1 MAKFGIKAS
10 AVAAS
15 PELQYVQ
22 GGLMLKTT
30 AVPYF
35 ATSMNVQW
43 LAEHLRLPA
52 DLPVDPSRPLDI
64 EELFQRE
71 LNKTRVREEIFPY
84 LQQRNSLRFFNALTV
99 VLLPLDPDSRYL
111 MDHYPSEDLA
121 PRSATANEKHV
132 VRSAL
137 GPIQIVHPT
146 DDHSAGLLNWN
157 TDLTAPIVLDGQ
169 HRFAALRL
177 ALESHDKELA
187 QELRTSD
194 VPVLFT
200 ILDKR
205 VGFKAAEGDKGILPA
220 CRSLFIFLNKH
231 AKTVT
236 KVRQYLLDDSDP
248 TAVSMRA
255 VIASGAAVPSGDKE
269 LPSTKQRVESDLR
282 LPLALIDI
290 RSDTA
295 KVDAG
300 PFITSVLTLYELTGI
315 MLRRQL
321 PQPTD
326 YDDLRAYVEGA
337 FSVLRLDEDG
347 GKLRN
352 RNLKHWKEL
361 ITDREN
367 RQVPF
372 QFDRET
378 VAEFG
383 VKFRERFGPQLTL
396 PIVGLK
402 PYESLVDAYE
412 SAGYLR
418 TKLEPWFSY
427 EQDEQEALLDSLRA
441 ANPDMPLKDPALA
454 IRKIY
459 EAVKKE
465 YRLAYQ
471 VVFQRA
477 FVIALHQTLT
487 IGSGSGAISLWPKWI
502 KSKSELTASSVL
514 TRQSERSFVEAWIGK
529 WNQVFAEAPRRIWE
543 VPTIAAQSPFFG
555 TGIRIGGE
563 IDFRKPAAD
572 RIASFVGLAV
582 ISPLLEWR
590 EEGRGRKARA
600 RTWVQEVFNAIG
612 PGAPSG
618 LPGLYSYFG
627 TRWRRSLE
635 DAEVALDADRS
646 GDELNNAIVERA
658 VGQLLAL
665 I

>member
-15 PELQYVQ
+15 PELQYVR

-52 DLPVDPSRPLDI
+52 ELPVDPGRPLLI

-71 LNKTRVREEIFPY
+71 LDKTRVREEIFPY
-84 LQQRNSLRFFNALTV
+84 LQQRNSLRFFNSLTV

-121 PRSATANEKHV
+121 PRSATANEEQV

-137 GPIQIVHPT
+137 GPIQLVHATGDP
-146 DDHSAGLLNWN
+146 SVGLLNWN
-157 TDLTAPIVLDGQ
+157 VDLTAPIVLDGQ

-177 ALESHDKELA
+177 ALESHDKVLA
-187 QELRTSD
+187 QELRTSE
-194 VPVLFT
+194 VPVLFA

-205 VGFKAAEGDKGILPA
+205 VGFKASEGDRGILPA

-248 TAVSMRA
+248 TSVSMRA
-255 VIASGAAVPSGDKE
+255 VIASGAAVPPGDKE
-269 LPSTKQRVESDLR
+269 LPSTRQRVESDLR
-282 LPLALIDI
+282 LPLALVDI

-295 KVDAG
+295 KVDTG
-300 PFITSVLTLYELTGI
+300 PFVTSVLTLYELTGI

-321 PQPTD
+321 PLPTD
-326 YDDLRAYVEGA
+326 YDGLRSYVEGA

-347 GKLRN
+347 GKLRS
-352 RNLKHWKEL
+352 RTLKHWKEL

-372 QFDRET
+372 QFDHET
-378 VAEFG
+378 VAELG

-396 PIVGLK
+396 PLVGLK
-402 PYESLVDAYE
+402 PYEALIDAYE
-412 SAGYLR
+412 STGFLK

-441 ANPDMPLKDPALA
+441 ANPDLPVKDPAPA

-459 EAVKKE
+459 EAVKKD

-477 FVIALHQTLT
+477 FVIAVHQTLT
-487 IGSGSGAISLWPKWI
+487 IGGGSGVISLWPKWI
-502 KSKSELTASSVL
+502 KPKADLTVSNAL
-514 TRQSERSFVEAWIGK
+514 TRQSERKFVEAWIDN
-529 WNQVFAEAPRRIWE
+529 WNQNFGEAPRRIWE
-543 VPTIAAQSPFFG
+543 VPTTAAQSPFFG
-555 TGIRIGGE
+555 TGLRIGGE
-563 IDFRKPAAD
+563 IDFRKSAAD

-590 EEGRGRKARA
+590 AEGRGRKARV
-600 RTWVQEVFNAIG
+600 RTWVQEVFDAIG
-612 PGAPSG
+612 PGAPAG

-635 DAEVALDADRS
+635 DAEVALDPDRS
-646 GDELNNAIVERA
+646 DADLNNAIVERA